1 MIVSFKRCSGQRL
14 TTVYSKAMQGFS
26 LIELIVAI
34 AIIGILAAIALPNM
48 TEVTLSS
55 KLTANANKL
64 VSSAYLARGEAIKRN
79 AIVTLCASSNGT
91 SCTGAWKDGWV
102 VLNGAT
108 VISVE
113 KPISTGFLITGAV
126 TTLSFQPTGVGST
139 QATLTVCRATPS
151 VGSQE
156 REVTIS
162 ATGRASVKKT
172 TAGSCAQLSF
182 INTCLLVAETR
193 GQAYFLIFLHQN
205 DFSTKLTI
213 DFSAW
218 HLGAD
223 TCICFFAYF
232 F

>member
-1 MIVSFKRCSGQRL
+1 MIASLQRRSRQSL
-14 TTVYSKAMQGFS
+14 NALYSKAMQGFN
-26 LIELIVAI
+26 LIELIVVI
-34 AIIGILAAIALPNM
+34 AILGILAAIAIPNM
-48 TEVTLSS
+48 TDVTLSS
-55 KLTANANKL
+55 KLRANANKL
-64 VSSAYLARGEAIKRN
+64 VASAYLARGEAIKRN
-79 AIVTLCASSNGT
+79 AVVTLCASSNGT

-113 KPISTGFLITGAV
+113 NAISTGFLITGAV

-172 TAGSCAQLSF
+172 TAGSCA
-182 INTCLLVAETR
+182 
-193 GQAYFLIFLHQN
+193 
-205 DFSTKLTI
+205 
-213 DFSAW
+213 
-218 HLGAD
+218 
-223 TCICFFAYF
+223 
-232 F
+232 